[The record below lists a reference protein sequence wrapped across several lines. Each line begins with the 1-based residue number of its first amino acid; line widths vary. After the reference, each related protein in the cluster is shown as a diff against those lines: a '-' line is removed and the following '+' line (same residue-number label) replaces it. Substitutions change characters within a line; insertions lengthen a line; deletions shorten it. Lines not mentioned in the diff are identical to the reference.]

1 MVAIYSTFLQRAYD
15 QIVHDVAL
23 QKLPVVFALD
33 RAGLVGED
41 GPTHHGSFDL
51 SYLRHVP
58 HFVIMAPKD
67 ENELQHMLKTAL
79 AHEGGPVAIR
89 YPRGCGVGVGLDSEP
104 EVLPIGQAE
113 VLLEGRDA
121 YVLAIG
127 SMVVPSLEAARTM
140 NRDGFT
146 VGVVN
151 MRFVKPLD
159 AACLERICRTT
170 RRVITVEE
178 NTRQGGF
185 GSAVMEHCLE
195 AGFHDV
201 RIRRLGLPDRFVE
214 HGKRSLLLAIL
225 GLDQEGILR
234 VLKEEV
240 KR

>member
-1 MVAIYSTFLQRAYD
+1 MV
-15 QIVHDVAL
+15 V
-23 QKLPVVFALD
+23 
-33 RAGLVGED
+33 
-41 GPTHHGSFDL
+41 
-51 SYLRHVP
+51 
-58 HFVIMAPKD
+58 MAPKD
-67 ENELQHMLKTAL
+67 ENELRHMLQTAI

-89 YPRGCGVGVGLDSEP
+89 YPRGCGVGAGLDGEP
-104 EVLPIGQAE
+104 EILPIGKAE
-113 VLLEGRDA
+113 ILLEGRDA

-127 SMVVPSLEAARTM
+127 SMVVPALEAARM
-140 NRDGFT
+140 LNRDGYA

-159 AACLERICRTT
+159 AVCLEGICRGT
-170 RRVITVEE
+170 RNIITVEE
-178 NTRQGGF
+178 NTLQGGF

-201 RIRRLGLPDRFVE
+201 RIRRIGLPDRFVE
-214 HGKRSLLLAIL
+214 HGKRPFLLNIL